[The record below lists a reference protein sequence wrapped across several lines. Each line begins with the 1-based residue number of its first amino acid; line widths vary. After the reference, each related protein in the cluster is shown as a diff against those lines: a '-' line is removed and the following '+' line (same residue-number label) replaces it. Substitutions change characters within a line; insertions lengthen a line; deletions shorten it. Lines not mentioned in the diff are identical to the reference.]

1 MTLRQRIGG
10 ALRRAWVLLAI
21 FGPGLI
27 TASADNDAPGIATY
41 SMAGSTYGYQF
52 LWLLVVVTVGEVI
65 VQEMAAR
72 MGAVTG
78 KGTADLIRERFGV
91 RVTAFA
97 MLCLLVANLGTT
109 VAQFAG
115 IAAGA
120 ELLGLSR
127 YVMVPVAALA
137 VGFVVVRGNYALVEK
152 VLLVLCLSAL
162 SYVASAFILRPPWGL
177 VLRQAV
183 TPSFQSDPQYI
194 LAVLATIG
202 TTITPW
208 GIVYMQASVAD
219 KGVEMRHYPYTRL
232 DVVAGATWGNVV
244 SAFIVICTGATL
256 YVHGMA
262 VETAEQAAQALEPL
276 AGTGARYLFSTGLLG
291 ASLLAASVLPLS
303 TTYAVCEA
311 FGWERGLD
319 QRPREAPVFYG
330 LYAAII
336 VLGSLVVLIPGVPLF
351 PIMWLSQSL
360 NAILLPV
367 LLVLVLKLVNDR
379 RVMGEW
385 TNNRVQNVVVVA
397 LTALIGAITVA
408 LFVLPLVAG
417 GWDMLAAA
425 WHGRGGG
432 RDVAPPRGSG
442 NLP

>member
-1 MTLRQRIGG
+1 MTLKTMLKHRLGY
-10 ALRRAWVLLAI
+10 ALRRVWFFLAI

-41 SMAGSTYGYQF
+41 SMAGSTYGYGF
-52 LWLLVVVTVGEVI
+52 LWLLVAVTLGEVI

-78 KGTADLIRERFGV
+78 KGTADLVRERFGV

-97 MLCLLVANLGTT
+97 MCCLLLANLGTT

-115 IAAGA
+115 IAAAA
-120 ELLGLSR
+120 ELFGIGR
-127 YVMVPVAALA
+127 YLAVPLAALL
-137 VGFVVVRGNYALVEK
+137 VGFVVLRGSYAHVEK

-162 SYVASAFILRPPWGL
+162 SYVVSAFVLRPPWGEIL
-177 VLRQAV
+177 QQAV

-208 GIVYMQASVAD
+208 GIVYIQASVAD
-219 KGVEMRHYPYTRL
+219 KGVELKDYRYTRL
-232 DVVAGATWGNVV
+232 DVTAGAAWGNVV
-244 SAFIVICTGATL
+244 SAFIVICTAATL
-256 YVHGMA
+256 YAHGMA

-276 AGTGARYLFSTGLLG
+276 AGAGARYLFSMGLLG

-303 TTYAVCEA
+303 TTYAICEA

-319 QRPREAPVFYG
+319 HRLREAPVFYG
-330 LYAAII
+330 LYAGII
-336 VLGSLVVLIPGVPLF
+336 GLGALPVLIPGMPLF
-351 PIMWLSQSL
+351 PIMWLSQSV

-367 LLVLVLKLVNDR
+367 LLVLVLKLANDR

-385 TNNRVQNVVVVA
+385 ANRRVQNVLVGA
-397 LTALIGAITVA
+397 LTVLIGAITVA
-408 LFVLPLVAG
+408 LFVLPLATAG
-417 GWDMLAAA
+417 
-425 WHGRGGG
+425 
-432 RDVAPPRGSG
+432 
-442 NLP
+442 

>member
-1 MTLRQRIGG
+1 MALKRRLGYL
-10 ALRRAWVLLAI
+10 LRRVWFFLAI
-21 FGPGLI
+21 LGPGLI

-41 SMAGSTYGYQF
+41 SMAGSTYGYSF
-52 LWLLVVVTVGEVI
+52 LWLLVVVTLGEVI

-91 RVTAFA
+91 RMTTFA
-97 MLCLLVANLGTT
+97 MLCLLLANLGTT

-115 IAAGA
+115 IAAAA
-120 ELLGLSR
+120 ELFGISR
-127 YVMVPVAALA
+127 YIAVPIAAFL
-137 VGFVVVRGNYALVEK
+137 VSFVVLRGSYQRIEK

-162 SYVASAFILRPPWGL
+162 SYVISAFVLRPPWGE

-183 TPSFQSDPQYI
+183 TPSFHGDPTYI

-219 KGVEMRHYPYTRL
+219 KGVNLKDYTYTRL
-232 DVVAGATWGNVV
+232 DVTFGATWGNIV
-244 SAFIVICTGATL
+244 SAFIVICTAATL
-256 YVHGMA
+256 YVHGIS

-276 AGTGARYLFSTGLLG
+276 AGAGARYLFSTGLLG

-319 QRPREAPVFYG
+319 QPLREAPLFYG
-330 LYAAII
+330 LFAALIAFS
-336 VLGSLVVLIPGVPLF
+336 VLIVLIPGAPLF
-351 PIMWLSQSL
+351 AMMWLSQSM

-367 LLVLVLKLVNDR
+367 LLVLTLKLANDR
-379 RVMGEW
+379 RVMGDW
-385 TNNRVQNVVVVA
+385 VNGRVQNVLVIA
-397 LTALIGAITVA
+397 LTVLIGAITMA
-408 LFVLPLVAG
+408 LFVLPLAV
-417 GWDMLAAA
+417 
-425 WHGRGGG
+425 R
-432 RDVAPPRGSG
+432 
-442 NLP
+442 